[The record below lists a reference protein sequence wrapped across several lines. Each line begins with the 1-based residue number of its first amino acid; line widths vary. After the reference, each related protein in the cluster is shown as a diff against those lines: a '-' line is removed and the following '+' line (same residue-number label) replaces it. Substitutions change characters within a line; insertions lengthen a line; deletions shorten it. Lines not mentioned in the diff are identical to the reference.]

1 MKIDTIASWAVDV
14 PLTRPYTVAFGTCDA
29 VPIVFVRIEA
39 EGWVGRG
46 SASPAEDITGETAAA
61 CQAALTA
68 NELSW
73 LVGEDTRDMQRL
85 ANALALRMAGTPAAR
100 AAVDMALHDLGA
112 QALGVPLCAAL
123 GKHHDAL
130 LTSVTIGIKDAD
142 AALEEADEYLGRG
155 FRALKVKIGT
165 DVEEDI
171 ERVRRLRSHVGD
183 GVAIRV
189 DANAG
194 YDVPDTVR
202 LLAVAREL
210 GIELVE
216 QPLPAAALAET
227 RSLPDKDLV
236 CLDESVL
243 DVRDARAVLDPPAA
257 GSINVKL
264 MKCGGI
270 AEARQIASLA
280 DAHGVG
286 LMWGCMDESRV
297 SIAAALHVALASP
310 ATRYLDL
317 DGHLDLASDPFDGGF
332 VLREGVMRPTDRP
345 GLGVTEG

>member
-1 MKIDTIASWAVDV
+1 MKIDTIACWAVDV

-29 VPIVFVRIEA
+29 APLVFVRIEA
-39 EGWVGRG
+39 EGRTGHG
-46 SASPAEDITGETAAA
+46 SASPAEDITGETSAA
-61 CQAALTA
+61 CQAALTSDQ
-68 NELSW
+68 LSW
-73 LVGEDTRDMQRL
+73 LVGEDARDMQRL
-85 ANALALRMAGTPAAR
+85 ANALAPRMAGTPAAR

-112 QALGVPLCAAL
+112 QALGVPLHRAL
-123 GKHHDAL
+123 GEHHDAL
-130 LTSVTIGIKDAD
+130 PTSVTIGIKDAD
-142 AALEEADEYLGRG
+142 AALEEAEEYLGRG

-171 ERVRRLRSHVGD
+171 DRLRRLRSFVGD
-183 GVAIRV
+183 RVAIRV

-194 YDVPDTVR
+194 YDVPATLR
-202 LLAVAREL
+202 LLAVAREVGL
-210 GIELVE
+210 ELVE

-227 RSLPDKDLV
+227 RSLPDRDLV

-243 DVRDARAVLDPPAA
+243 DARDARRALDPLAA

-270 AEARQIASLA
+270 AEARRIASLA
-280 DAHGVG
+280 QLHGAA

-317 DGHLDLASDPFDGGF
+317 DGHLDLAEDPFTGGF
-332 VLREGVMRPTDRP
+332 VLEDGVLRPTNRP
-345 GLGVTEG
+345 GLGISEG